1 MINQNNNVIFQE
13 KMINSNKK
21 SFLCALFHKICR
33 MLLVWYINTYGF
45 LIFNYLHNIM
55 IIIKFYLIRLFKNN
69 NITIQHEFFE

>member
-45 LIFNYLHNIM
+45 LIFNYLHNLM
-55 IIIKFYLIRLFKNN
+55 IIIEFYSICLFKNN
-69 NITIQHEFFE
+69 NITIQHKIFE

>member
-33 MLLVWYINTYGF
+33 ILLVWYINTYGF
-45 LIFNYLHNIM
+45 LIFNYLDNSM
-55 IIIKFYLIRLFKNN
+55 IIIKFYSICLFKNN
-69 NITIQHEFFE
+69 NIIIQHKIFE

>member
-33 MLLVWYINTYGF
+33 MLLVRYINTYGF
-45 LIFNYLHNIM
+45 LIFNYLHNLM
-55 IIIKFYLIRLFKNN
+55 IIIKFYSIRLFKNN

>member
-45 LIFNYLHNIM
+45 LIFNYLDNSM
-55 IIIKFYLIRLFKNN
+55 IIIKFYSICLFKNN
-69 NITIQHEFFE
+69 NIIIQYKIFE

>member
-33 MLLVWYINTYGF
+33 MLLVWYINTYDF
-45 LIFNYLHNIM
+45 FIFNYLHNLM
-55 IIIKFYLIRLFKNN
+55 IIIKFYSICLFKNN
-69 NITIQHEFFE
+69 NITIQHEIFE

>member
-33 MLLVWYINTYGF
+33 MLLVWYINAYGF
-45 LIFNYLHNIM
+45 LIFNYLDNSM
-55 IIIKFYLIRLFKNN
+55 IIIKFYSICLFKNN
-69 NITIQHEFFE
+69 NIIIQHKIFE